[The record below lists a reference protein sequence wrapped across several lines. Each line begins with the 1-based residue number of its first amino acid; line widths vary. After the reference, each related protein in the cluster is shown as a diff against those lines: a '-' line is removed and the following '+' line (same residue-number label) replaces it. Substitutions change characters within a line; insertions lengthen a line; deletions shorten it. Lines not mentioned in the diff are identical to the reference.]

1 MNEETLVVLYTTA
14 PTDYDGGMTTTL
26 RVAGR
31 DARFGDVREVSLPED
46 DVDWQAGR
54 YASGMYLALD
64 AKGWAKHVALG
75 LAVAERDAR
84 AVSL

>member
-1 MNEETLVVLYTTA
+1 MSTQQDPNDVPTVLLYTTA
-14 PTDYDGGMTTTL
+14 PPEYDGGLTTTI

-31 DARFGDVREVSLPED
+31 DARLGDVREVSLPED

-64 AKGWAKHVALG
+64 ATGWAKHVALG
-75 LAVAERDAR
+75 LAV
-84 AVSL
+84 LT